1 MYLVIA
7 EKPSVSRAIARV
19 IGAENREEGFLSGKD
34 CIVSWCLGHL
44 AEYLPPDGY
53 DKKYESWK
61 YEDLPIIP
69 DEWKLAV
76 SREKKEQFYTLK
88 RLLNSPDVEYV
99 VNACDAGREGE
110 LIFRRVYQ
118 LSGSR
123 KTVKRLWVSS
133 MEDSAIRAGMEQLKD
148 AEEYR
153 NLAIIITQGVPIWN
167 DFFLSMLFLSSSTKK
182 TLPLVMLS
190 FMGDMQK
197 PTQWTMLFAACFLSA
212 LPMLIIYAFLQKQF
226 VGGLTAGAVKG

>member
-7 EKPSVSRAIARV
+7 EKPSVSRAIAKV

-34 CIVSWCLGHL
+34 CIVSWCMGHL

-76 SREKKEQFYTLK
+76 SQEKKEQFYTLK

-123 KTVKRLWVSS
+123 KPVKRLWVSS
-133 MEDSAIRAGMEQLKD
+133 M
-148 AEEYR
+148 
-153 NLAIIITQGVPIWN
+153 
-167 DFFLSMLFLSSSTKK
+167 
-182 TLPLVMLS
+182 
-190 FMGDMQK
+190 
-197 PTQWTMLFAACFLSA
+197 
-212 LPMLIIYAFLQKQF
+212 
-226 VGGLTAGAVKG
+226 

>member
-19 IGAENREEGFLSGKD
+19 IRAENREEGFLSGKD

-53 DKKYESWK
+53 DKRYESWK

-76 SREKKEQFYTLK
+76 SQEKKEQFYTLK

-123 KTVKRLWVSS
+123 KPVKRLWVSS
-133 MEDSAIRAGMEQLKD
+133 MEDSACGRIPESGGGGCLPCKSGLAG
-148 AEEYR
+148 R
-153 NLAIIITQGVPIWN
+153 NERNQGFYNQVLQETYSRKGSDPDTCHAGRPDGTDQKVPEGEV
-167 DFFLSMLFLSSSTKK
+167 FQRGT
-182 TLPLVMLS
+182 
-190 FMGDMQK
+190 
-197 PTQWTMLFAACFLSA
+197 
-212 LPMLIIYAFLQKQF
+212 
-226 VGGLTAGAVKG
+226 GL

>member
-53 DKKYESWK
+53 DKRYESWK

-99 VNACDAGREGE
+99 VNACDAGREG
-110 LIFRRVYQ
+110 
-118 LSGSR
+118 
-123 KTVKRLWVSS
+123 
-133 MEDSAIRAGMEQLKD
+133 
-148 AEEYR
+148 
-153 NLAIIITQGVPIWN
+153 
-167 DFFLSMLFLSSSTKK
+167 
-182 TLPLVMLS
+182 
-190 FMGDMQK
+190 
-197 PTQWTMLFAACFLSA
+197 
-212 LPMLIIYAFLQKQF
+212 
-226 VGGLTAGAVKG
+226 

>member
-1 MYLVIA
+1 MRLVIA
-7 EKPSVSRAIARV
+7 EKPSVAKSLAAV
-19 IGAENREEGFLSGKD
+19 LGAATRKDGYLEGGGWL
-34 CIVSWCLGHL
+34 VSWCLGHL

-53 DKKYESWK
+53 DKRYESWK

-76 SREKKEQFYTLK
+76 SQEKKEQFYTLK

-123 KTVKRLWVSS
+123 KPVKRLWISS
-133 MEDSAIRAGMEQLKD
+133 VTDKAIREGFARLKPGKDYENLYHAAVARAESDWVVGINATRALTCRYNAQLSCGRVQT
-148 AEEYR
+148 Y
-153 NLAIIITQGVPIWN
+153 
-167 DFFLSMLFLSSSTKK
+167 
-182 TLPLVMLS
+182 
-190 FMGDMQK
+190 
-197 PTQWTMLFAACFLSA
+197 A
-212 LPMLIIYAFLQKQF
+212 LPISWQCHRYRCSWHSI
-226 VGGLTAGAVKG
+226 

>member
-53 DKKYESWK
+53 DKRYESWK

-153 NLAIIITQGVPIWN
+153 NLAEAGVCRAKADWQVGMN
-167 DFFLSMLFLSSSTKK
+167 ATRAFTTGTCATGKML
-182 TLPLVMLS
+182 M
-190 FMGDMQK
+190 
-197 PTQWTMLFAACFLSA
+197 
-212 LPMLIIYAFLQKQF
+212 
-226 VGGLTAGAVKG
+226 

>member
-19 IGAENREEGFLSGKD
+19 IRAENREEGFLSGKD
-34 CIVSWCLGHL
+34 CIVSWCMGHL

-76 SREKKEQFYTLK
+76 SQEKKEQFYTLK

-123 KTVKRLWVSS
+123 KPESGGGGCLPCKSGL
-133 MEDSAIRAGMEQLKD
+133 AG
-148 AEEYR
+148 R
-153 NLAIIITQGVPIWN
+153 NERNQGFDNQVLQETYSRKGSDPDTCHAGRPDGTDQKVPEGEV
-167 DFFLSMLFLSSSTKK
+167 FQRGT
-182 TLPLVMLS
+182 
-190 FMGDMQK
+190 
-197 PTQWTMLFAACFLSA
+197 
-212 LPMLIIYAFLQKQF
+212 
-226 VGGLTAGAVKG
+226 GL

>member
-53 DKKYESWK
+53 DKRYESWK

-76 SREKKEQFYTLK
+76 SQEKKEQFYTLK
-88 RLLNSPDVEYV
+88 RLLNSPDVESYHSWDRSGHWV
-99 VNACDAGREGE
+99 IFSSRRIDGRYT
-110 LIFRRVYQ
+110 R
-118 LSGSR
+118 
-123 KTVKRLWVSS
+123 
-133 MEDSAIRAGMEQLKD
+133 
-148 AEEYR
+148 
-153 NLAIIITQGVPIWN
+153 
-167 DFFLSMLFLSSSTKK
+167 LFLAHYNPEQGFSKPFLLPQKDPEHNTNRLYSYNIPEFIS
-182 TLPLVMLS
+182 LPLRLS
-190 FMGDMQK
+190 K
-197 PTQWTMLFAACFLSA
+197 EKTAKLF
-212 LPMLIIYAFLQKQF
+212 Q
-226 VGGLTAGAVKG
+226 

>member
-19 IGAENREEGFLSGKD
+19 IRAETREDGFLSGKD

-44 AEYLPPDGY
+44 AEYLLPDGY
-53 DKKYESWK
+53 DKRYESWK

-76 SREKKEQFYTLK
+76 SQEKKEQFYTLK

-110 LIFRRVYQ
+110 LIFRKQKAGETSLGQ
-118 LSGSR
+118 LHGRQCDPGGHGTVERCGRIPESGGGGCLPCKSG
-123 KTVKRLWVSS
+123 L
-133 MEDSAIRAGMEQLKD
+133 AG
-148 AEEYR
+148 R
-153 NLAIIITQGVPIWN
+153 NERNQGFYNQV
-167 DFFLSMLFLSSSTKK
+167 L
-182 TLPLVMLS
+182 
-190 FMGDMQK
+190 
-197 PTQWTMLFAACFLSA
+197 
-212 LPMLIIYAFLQKQF
+212 
-226 VGGLTAGAVKG
+226 